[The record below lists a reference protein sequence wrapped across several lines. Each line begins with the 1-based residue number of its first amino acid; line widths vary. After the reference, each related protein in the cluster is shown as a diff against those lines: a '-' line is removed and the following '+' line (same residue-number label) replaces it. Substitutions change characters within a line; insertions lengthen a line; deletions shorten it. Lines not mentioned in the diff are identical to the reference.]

1 MWNTESHLDIL
12 SPTKASSKGIGLH
25 LIELLVKGVPRTPQ
39 TTQAAAKIHG
49 LFSTKTAPLL
59 KATPA

>member
-25 LIELLVKGVPRTPQ
+25 LIELLVKGFPWGYCQDYR
-39 TTQAAAKIHG
+39 
-49 LFSTKTAPLL
+49 LLSTDQQQSPVAEDNT
-59 KATPA
+59 